1 MKDWGEAH
9 RDRAQVVILTCV
21 YYPELLTV
29 RDEEDNNGCFCF

>member
-21 YYPELLTV
+21 YYPELLTEAW
-29 RDEEDNNGCFCF
+29 DEEGQ